1 MASAPQPQLPV
12 FYNDL
17 MPLNSRDHKGWKS
30 RQINDAS
37 FLGKS
42 HAVPITVEEFVDTQ
56 RSFPIVFTSGEGA
69 LPIALMGLNE
79 GVNTFVGDDGKLT
92 DDVYVPAYVRRYPFM
107 LARLRPDSDDLSLCF
122 DPSAGV
128 VGEFDEGNE
137 LFDAEGKPTE
147 FTNGVMEFCRHFEE
161 AGVRTQNFMADLAK
175 HDLLMDGE
183 IAITRNDD
191 PERPFVYR
199 GFRMVDENK
208 VRELP
213 TEALEELSKSGALMM
228 IYAHL
233 FSLNLMRVIFARQSA
248 QGKVPQPNAVQPA
261 G

>member
-248 QGKVPQPNAVQPA
+248 QGKVPQPNAAQPA

>member
-30 RQINDAS
+30 KQFNDAS

-161 AGVRTQNFMADLAK
+161 AGLRTQNFMADLAK

-248 QGKVPQPNAVQPA
+248 QGKVPQPNAAQPA

>member
-30 RQINDAS
+30 TQLNDAT
-37 FLGKS
+37 FFGTS
-42 HAVPITVEEFVDTQ
+42 HAVPITVEEFVDAQ

-79 GVNTFVGDDGKLT
+79 GVNTFVGEDGKLT
-92 DDVYVPAYVRRYPFM
+92 EDVYVPAYVRRYPYM

-147 FTNGVMEFCRHFEE
+147 FTNGVMEFCRNFEE

-208 VRELP
+208 LRELP
-213 TEALEELSKSGALMM
+213 TEVLEELNKSGALMM
-228 IYAHL
+228 IHAHL

-248 QGKVPQPNAVQPA
+248 QGKIPQPNAAQPA